1 MKTLKKLVNSINLE
15 NVDYHKNVL
24 QITTT
29 KDLCRL
35 ITSFFVGIKSEFWSY
50 TIKIIRDNTGNDKL
64 AVDISV
70 LQLHRNFDEAV
81 AQEKLE

>member
-1 MKTLKKLVNSINLE
+1 
-15 NVDYHKNVL
+15 
-24 QITTT
+24 
-29 KDLCRL
+29 L